1 MLVLVTCLRW
11 CLVGIADVEGL
22 FPLCNYTCLSGGYSD
37 GPVPPRT
44 SAQRLQSPAAL
55 ADGGVSLAPPAFINQ
70 SLVY

>member
-1 MLVLVTCLRW
+1 M
-11 CLVGIADVEGL
+11 GIADVEGL

-44 SAQRLQSPAAL
+44 SAQRLQPLWRESPAAL